1 MSETIDPCIATD
13 ARQRLIHAAAEAF
26 MKEGYR
32 VSVDRIAAA
41 AGVAKQTLY
50 NHFSSKEDLFSEVF
64 RHAAMSILVTLDGT
78 GGDVRERLLSFAAV
92 FSEKVMCPVGLA
104 LFRTMIA
111 EYPRFPELATAFYAK
126 GPLQTLDGLTDF
138 LRRAMDEG
146 KLRRDDPRFAAEL
159 LMSQLVGL
167 ERTRRLLGQPPTP
180 EALERT
186 RIERTVG
193 CFLRAYAP

>member
-1 MSETIDPCIATD
+1 MSDPNDPATTTD
-13 ARQRLIHAAAEAF
+13 ARQRLLHAAVAAF
-26 MKEGYR
+26 MNEGYR
-32 VSVDRIAAA
+32 ASVDRIAAA

-64 RHAAMSILVTLDGT
+64 RHAAMTILVTLDGN
-78 GGDVRERLLSFAAV
+78 GGDVRERLLSFAAA
-92 FSEKVMCPVGLA
+92 FSDKVMCPVGLA
-104 LFRTMIA
+104 LFRTMIS
-111 EYPRFPELATAFYAK
+111 EYPRFPELAKAFYAK
-126 GPLQTLDGLTDF
+126 GPEQTLNGLTDF

-180 EALERT
+180 EAQERG
-186 RIERTVG
+186 RIERTVE
-193 CFLRAYAP
+193 CFLRIYAP